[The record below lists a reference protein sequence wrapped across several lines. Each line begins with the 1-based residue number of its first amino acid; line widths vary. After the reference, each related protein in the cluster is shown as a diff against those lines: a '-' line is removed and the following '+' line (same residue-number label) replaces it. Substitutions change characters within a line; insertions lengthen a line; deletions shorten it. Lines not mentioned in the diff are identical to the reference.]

1 MADCTVG
8 RDASEADIKKA
19 YRVSSFSGVRLKE
32 VDNVATVQ
40 EISSRSQPG

>member
-19 YRVSSFSGVRLKE
+19 YRVSGFLWVRRHE
-32 VDNVATVQ
+32 IDNVETV
-40 EISSRSQPG
+40 EEVSSRSQPR

>member
-19 YRVSSFSGVRLKE
+19 YRVSSFFGVRLKE
-32 VDNVATVQ
+32 IDNVETV
-40 EISSRSQPG
+40 EEVSSRSQPG